1 MSLPTKVTGERS
13 AVHLRRHPSRMC
25 FFFQFQ
31 LTTEVA
37 IIFALVTNDIN
48 YIGMSLN
55 SIREQCGHS
64 LKSALTHMWVHD
76 MRDEPLLPSTGHFVR
91 VIQEYAGLGGDVNH
105 IRQEVEAQVARS
117 NNTGY
122 VRGHAF
128 LFAPRHSSVQ
138 WRLDLFKKLLT

>member
-1 MSLPTKVTGERS
+1 MRVTGERS
-13 AVHLRRHPSRMC
+13 AVLPRRHPSRMC
-25 FFFQFQ
+25 FHFQFQ
-31 LTTEVA
+31 LFTGVA
-37 IIFALVTNDIN
+37 IIVALVTNDII
-48 YIGMSLN
+48 YIGVTLN

-122 VRGHAF
+122 VCGMLFFSRRVTF
-128 LFAPRHSSVQ
+128 LLNGDWICSR
-138 WRLDLFKKLLT
+138 KLLTCF

>member
-1 MSLPTKVTGERS
+1 
-13 AVHLRRHPSRMC
+13 MC
-25 FFFQFQ
+25 FHFKFQ
-31 LTTEVA
+31 LSIGVA
-37 IIFALVTNDIN
+37 IIFGLVTNDIN
-48 YIGMSLN
+48 YIGVTFN

-105 IRQEVEAQVARS
+105 IRQEVEAQIARS

-122 VRGHAF
+122 VRDMIYFRVASYYSLMVTRF
-128 LFAPRHSSVQ
+128 VVINLLFNVYEQ
-138 WRLDLFKKLLT
+138 